1 MFNEEIFGIIND
13 ADEVLE
19 CVGVDPFGMVC
30 ITEASSD
37 IFSMLN
43 NPKLGDP
50 TSVRKLKKEIQRCQ
64 RWEKILK
71 VLQKLNIILAA
82 AVAAKGA
89 HDISKANQYLSRDK
103 GRQFDNVMSNTR
115 DIVNDVADDIIQ
127 SKAIKQTMI
136 NRGTIPGVDAGQTK
150 HLASRMF
157 GGGGKVTVYISQS
170 GSSYDGSSYNDLL
183 AQHVSDS
190 QLELDNT
197 KKATITIL
205 LIQAAIAV
213 LIPLMKKAI
222 KNKEIK
228 NISSIEGQVDSA
240 ITLYESQ
247 IIKVKSED
255 DKKRLQGAIDDL
267 NALKKM
273 MGTEK

>member
-82 AVAAKGA
+82 VVAAKGA